1 MMGTIAYPGNG
12 VTMTR
17 LVYLGSYTPDSS
29 APGNGSGI
37 SVYRQDA
44 ASGGLTPVGD
54 VTPVSGPSFLA
65 WHPTGRFLYAVT
77 ERRDGSVNAYAV
89 DGAALRPLGAR
100 PTGGVDPCHLSVD
113 PTGRYLVT
121 ANYGSGS
128 VSVHPIATDGSLG
141 ERVDLV
147 QHKGSGPVT
156 ERQEGPHAHQARFD
170 PAGRYLLV
178 NDLGTDTITAYRLE
192 GGRLAEAART
202 ALPAGT
208 GPRHLAFGPGHL
220 VYLAGE
226 LSSTVTALS
235 YDAESGALTV
245 LGSARTTGY
254 DGDNFPSEIAAS
266 ADGRYVYVAN
276 RGANTVGVLATSPTG
291 VRLVAE
297 VATGGDWPRNL
308 ILLDGFLYVAN
319 QNSDTVG
326 IFRVDAETGIPEP
339 AGSLAV
345 PSPAVLL
352 ASLS

>member
-1 MMGTIAYPGNG
+1 
-12 VTMTR
+12 MTR

-29 APGNGSGI
+29 APGTGTGI
-37 SVYRQDA
+37 TVYRQDPV
-44 ASGGLTPVGD
+44 SGELDPAGD
-54 VTPVSGPSFLA
+54 ATPVSGPSFLA

-128 VSVHPIATDGSLG
+128 VTVHPIATDGSLG
-141 ERVDLV
+141 DRVDLV

-156 ERQEGPHAHQARFD
+156 DRQEGPHAHQARFD
-170 PAGRYLLV
+170 PAGRYVLV
-178 NDLGTDTITAYRLE
+178 NDLGADTITAYRLE
-192 GGRLAEAART
+192 GGKLAEAART
-202 ALPAGT
+202 ALPPGT
-208 GPRHLAFGPGHL
+208 GPRHLAFGAGDR

-235 YDAESGALTV
+235 YDAASGALTV
-245 LGSARTTGY
+245 LGAARTTEHE
-254 DGDNFPSEIAAS
+254 GDNFPSEIATS

-276 RGANTVGVLATSPTG
+276 RGANTVGVLAAEPAG
-291 VRLVAE
+291 VRLVGE
-297 VATGGDWPRNL
+297 VATGGDWPRHL
-308 ILLDGFLYVAN
+308 VLLGDFLYVAN
-319 QNSDTVG
+319 QNSDGVG
-326 IFRVDAETGIPEP
+326 IFRVDGDTGVPEP
-339 AGSLAV
+339 AGALAV
-345 PSPAVLL
+345 PSPACLL

>member
-1 MMGTIAYPGNG
+1 MSDRF
-12 VTMTR
+12 VH
-17 LVYLGSYTPDSS
+17 LGSYTPDSS
-29 APGNGSGI
+29 APGRGAG
-37 SVYRQDA
+37 VTAYRQDPG
-44 ASGGLTPVGD
+44 SGALTPVGD

-77 ERRDGSVNAYAV
+77 ERQDGSVNGYAV
-89 DGAALRPLGAR
+89 DGAALRPLGSR
-100 PTGGVDPCHLSVD
+100 PTGGSDPCHLSVD

-147 QHKGSGPVT
+147 QRKGSGPVT
-156 ERQEGPHAHQARFD
+156 DRQEGPHAHQARFD
-170 PAGRYLLV
+170 PAGRYVLV
-178 NDLGTDTITAYRLE
+178 NDLGTDTVTAYRLE
-192 GGRLAEAART
+192 GGKLVESART

-208 GPRHLAFGPGHL
+208 GPRHLAFGAGDR

-226 LSSTVTALS
+226 LDSSVTALE
-235 YDAESGALTV
+235 YDAGSGALTAV
-245 LGSARTTGY
+245 GSVRSTGY
-254 DGDNFPSEIAAS
+254 DGVSFPSEIAAS

-276 RGANTVGVLATSPTG
+276 RGPNTVCVLAAEPAG

-297 VATGGDWPRNL
+297 VGTGGDWPRH
-308 ILLDGFLYVAN
+308 LLLLGDFLYVAN

-326 IFRVDAETGIPEP
+326 IFRVDGDTGVPEP

-345 PSPAVLL
+345 PSPACLI